1 MPNLKLWILSD
12 LHIEQSIWDL
22 PEPHPEYDVLVA
34 AGDIHTASDGVRWL
48 AERARGRP
56 VIYVPGN
63 HEWYQRTMP
72 DEAESAAEAARE
84 LGVHFLMDRAVAIGD
99 VRFLGATLWTDYEL
113 HSQFPGRAMDLARM
127 RLNDHRLINVRTGE
141 LFDPEDA
148 RQMHMASRKWLAETL
163 AQRPAGIRRNVVVTH
178 HLPDRRS
185 IDPQYGGD
193 PLNAAFASDL
203 CGLVETGGA
212 DLWIHGH
219 THSSCDY
226 RLGRCRVVCNPKGYG
241 PRRASGS
248 IENPRFDSRLIIEI

>member
-1 MPNLKLWILSD
+1 MKLWVFSD

-22 PEPHPEYDVLVA
+22 PRPHPACDALVA

-48 AERARGRP
+48 AERAQGRP

-63 HEWYQRTMP
+63 HEWYQRTMSE
-72 DEAESAAEAARE
+72 EAQEATDVARE
-84 LGVHFLMDRAVAIGD
+84 LGVHFLMDQAVTIGD
-99 VRFLGATLWTDYEL
+99 VRFFGATLWTDYEL
-113 HSQFPGRAMDLARM
+113 YSQFPGRAMDLARV
-127 RLNDHRLINVRTGE
+127 RLNDHRLINVRPGE
-141 LFDPEDA
+141 LFDPEHA
-148 RQMHMASRKWLAETL
+148 RQMHMASREWLTTAL
-163 AQRPAGIRRNVVVTH
+163 GQRPAGVRKNVVVTH

-203 CGLVETGGA
+203 FGLVDTGGA

-226 RLGRCRVVCNPKGYG
+226 QLGNCRVVCNPKGYG
-241 PRRASGS
+241 PGKSSGA
-248 IENPRFDSRLIIEI
+248 IENPRFEPCLVIEI